1 MSGVGPLNV
10 GLVDRKLL
18 TKDLKEQM
26 LAAGTMTALEA
37 MYLPFCPE
45 PRARTMIARE
55 KKLDLWR
62 GTCRL
67 LSFIVYLDGE
77 IKEGMM
83 S

>member
-18 TKDLKEQM
+18 TKALKEQA
-26 LAAGTMTALEA
+26 LAAGTMAAREA

-45 PRARTMIARE
+45 PRTRTTITCE

-77 IKEGMM
+77 IKERLMP
-83 S
+83 